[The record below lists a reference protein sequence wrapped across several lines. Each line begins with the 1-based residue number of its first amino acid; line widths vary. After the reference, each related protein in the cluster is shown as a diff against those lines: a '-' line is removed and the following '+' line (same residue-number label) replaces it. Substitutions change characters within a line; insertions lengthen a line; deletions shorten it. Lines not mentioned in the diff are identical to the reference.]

1 MGQIETYRDEIET
14 MRHELEKVNSDN
26 MSHILPKLQL
36 ISETYNSAIIS
47 QRKENV
53 ALQGRLTD
61 LKGQGSNAAAGRQ
74 LRKTDR
80 TDGTFRWND
89 LNLRKLGY
97 KHAKPRLNLE
107 GKRNKTKSRFFK
119 K

>member
-1 MGQIETYRDEIET
+1 

-61 LKGQGSNAAAGRQ
+61 LKKDKAQMQ
-74 LRKTDR
+74 Q
-80 TDGTFRWND
+80 
-89 LNLRKLGY
+89 
-97 KHAKPRLNLE
+97 
-107 GKRNKTKSRFFK
+107 
-119 K
+119 

>member
-1 MGQIETYRDEIET
+1 

-61 LKGQGSNAAAGRQ
+61 LKKDKAQMQQQVDS
-74 LRKTDR
+74 
-80 TDGTFRWND
+80 
-89 LNLRKLGY
+89 Y
-97 KHAKPRLNLE
+97 E
-107 GKRNKTKSRFFK
+107 KRIEQMERSVGMIWTSEN
-119 K
+119 